1 VMIMPTVPGPAPL
14 RTHGGD
20 RVDAVRQ
27 ATLRMTTP
35 AAIGGLPAVSVPLLT
50 VPSLLGP
57 APVGVCLVSRPG
69 TDIALVRL
77 ARRLARLVAD
87 PTLPEPQ

>member
-1 VMIMPTVPGPAPL
+1 
-14 RTHGGD
+14 
-20 RVDAVRQ
+20 
-27 ATLRMTTP
+27 MTTP

-87 PTLPEPQ
+87 PTRPEPQ